1 MNALLNKLP
10 RVNLCWQVYSL
21 TYGFFVPLQIGAFI
35 VTAWML
41 VWFAYAGIVVMT
53 ISYSSSIGFT
63 IFWKGLGICYL
74 LLALGAFYG
83 AHAIYYQIPH
93 RIAVSSALADAKAKC
108 EQASK
113 TTKINCDA
121 YTSGVGYP
129 IVSWLIPFAIG
140 SLWQV
145 SIGILYES
153 HDYCPLVTVRRLGI
167 FYVHT
172 SLYICIAVI
181 LELTE
186 RSEKPGQYNGP

>member
-10 RVNLCWQVYSL
+10 RVNLCC
-21 TYGFFVPLQIGAFI
+21 FFVPLQIGAFI

-93 RIAVSSALADAKAKC
+93 RVAKFVQGYFIAIIFYTLAQIVFIVVIQIAVSSALADAKAKC

-140 SLWQV
+140 SLWQ
-145 SIGILYES
+145 LY
-153 HDYCPLVTVRRLGI
+153 L
-167 FYVHT
+167 F
-172 SLYICIAVI
+172 ICIRSYS